1 MIKRSTNKRT
11 ARPGWRIGTTVACL
25 LSLAMMASPA
35 AAEGTDSLQ
44 SHADGRGFYLGL
56 EFIGSSLH
64 ADNPSNTAFFIKDD
78 GGGVLLKAGYH
89 FTPAFALELSL
100 GGSRHE
106 TSVQTIDANLAAVQ
120 IFALYRFSPDRPF
133 RPYIKGGFGG
143 YSLILQEGS
152 LESKIEGGGVTFGGG
167 FDYFFSS
174 HFSLGV
180 DFIHNVIRY
189 EEFTLSA
196 GGFSVN
202 WDIDEDGS
210 MSSLGLALTYHF

>member
-1 MIKRSTNKRT
+1 MVKRSTNKKTYRLNSL
-11 ARPGWRIGTTVACL
+11 IGAAAICV
-25 LSLAMMASPA
+25 LSLAVFVSPA
-35 AAEGTDSLQ
+35 PAQDTGSVQGHD
-44 SHADGRGFYLGL
+44 DGCGFYLGL

-64 ADNPSNTAFFIKDD
+64 ADNQTNTVFFIKDD
-78 GGGVLLKAGYH
+78 GGGALMKVGYH
-89 FTPAFALELSL
+89 FTPTFALELSV

-106 TSVQTIDANLAAVQ
+106 TSLQIIDANIAAAQ

-152 LESKIEGGGVTFGGG
+152 LEARIEGGGVCFGGG

-180 DFIHNVIRY
+180 DFIHNVIQY

-196 GGFSVN
+196 GGFSAN

-210 MSSLGLALTYHF
+210 MTSLGLALTYHF

>member
-1 MIKRSTNKRT
+1 MIKRSTNNRIT
-11 ARPGWRIGTTVACL
+11 RPNYLIRSAGTCL
-25 LSLAMMASPA
+25 FCLAMLASPVLA
-35 AAEGTDSLQ
+35 LEIGSGQGHD
-44 SHADGRGFYLGL
+44 DGCGFYLGL

-64 ADNPSNTAFFIKDD
+64 ADNQTNTTYFIKDD
-78 GGGVLLKAGYH
+78 GGGALLKVGYH
-89 FTPAFALELSL
+89 FTPTFALEFSA
-100 GGSRHE
+100 GGARHE
-106 TSVQTIDANLAAVQ
+106 TSLQTIDANMAAAQ

-152 LESKIEGGGVTFGGG
+152 VEARIEGGGVSFGGG

-180 DFIHNVIRY
+180 DFIHNVIQY

-196 GGFSVN
+196 GGFSAN